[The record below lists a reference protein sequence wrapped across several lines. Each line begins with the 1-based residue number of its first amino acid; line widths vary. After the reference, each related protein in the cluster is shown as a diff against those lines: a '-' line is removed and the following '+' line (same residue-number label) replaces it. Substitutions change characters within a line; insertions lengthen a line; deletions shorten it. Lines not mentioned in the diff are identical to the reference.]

1 MWVYLL
7 LRANLVVRLAQFFYM
22 SPAVCPHL
30 ADPAYKL
37 PYFIC
42 DTHGPTRNPGK
53 LTTSTLRILQE
64 YVNFLYMRNLQLQ
77 CTCTYGAT
85 HFPYIPDIMREWP
98 VSDPAT
104 FYMRYTA
111 TQHNATTTKCTATQH
126 NTTQCNT
133 LDLVGWV
140 VECIQCVRGVL
151 VV

>member
-53 LTTSTLRILQE
+53 ITTSTLRILQE
-64 YVNFLYMRNLQLQ
+64 YVNFLYMRNLQIQ
-77 CTCTYGAT
+77 CTCTCGAT

-98 VSDPAT
+98 VSDHAT
-104 FYMRYTA
+104 FTCDTLQHNTMQQQQNALQHNT
-111 TQHNATTTKCTATQH
+111 TQHNATH
-126 NTTQCNT
+126 S
-133 LDLVGWV
+133 
-140 VECIQCVRGVL
+140 I
-151 VV
+151 